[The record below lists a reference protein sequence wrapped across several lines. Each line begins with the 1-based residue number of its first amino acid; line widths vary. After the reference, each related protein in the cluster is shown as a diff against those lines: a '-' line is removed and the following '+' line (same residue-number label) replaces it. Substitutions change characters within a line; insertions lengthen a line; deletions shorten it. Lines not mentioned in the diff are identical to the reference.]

1 MTSDG
6 DVVAPSPSA
15 AGGGTAANTGRRA
28 SARWHQSARGQSAR
42 YPHPTRVGDQF
53 VWTTAEPVTKPN
65 PKSARGSKSSRN
77 GSHGFDDT
85 RTKPNG
91 ADESESEN
99 LPDTPSGTSCD
110 SSPHPWT
117 RPALEPS
124 PYAQAPPKKLP
135 PRRRDRP
142 PRALGTAPLE
152 EADASF
158 ANAAGSDAY
167 AGRRG
172 EHLHA
177 GSEAYAL
184 PAAFRGLDAP
194 GAPTPAMVVDAAP
207 ATALEWLATFG
218 KSHVGLAEAVL
229 TTLEAHMDQLAEV
242 RAAGGG
248 ADPDD
253 ELRGRFGFF
262 GGLGGGL
269 GLGGGEPQPLLAAGE
284 IEGIVKALKCH
295 PSSDRLQA
303 LGIGLLGRMCDS
315 DERIRLAF
323 EAGAP
328 QLVLNTMRAL
338 PSADAVQIAG
348 CVALGQLAIS
358 ASRAREL
365 AALGAAPAVLA
376 ALSARPERANLQ
388 AYGCKA
394 IARLVGGSAPDPQC
408 CQLAADEGALSAVVA
423 ALERHPCHEGVLQWA
438 TSALLRLSHD
448 NASRAHLAIKVGAIE
463 ALRGAIASLPVT
475 NAASTFT
482 RTKHDAARATRLE
495 LVEKWLTLHERFD
508 SAPASKAER
517 VWIDMVWESYGSA

>member
-1 MTSDG
+1 M
-6 DVVAPSPSA
+6 
-15 AGGGTAANTGRRA
+15 
-28 SARWHQSARGQSAR
+28 
-42 YPHPTRVGDQF
+42 GDQF
-53 VWTTAEPVTKPN
+53 VWTTAELVTKPN
-65 PKSARGSKSSRN
+65 PKSARGVKSARGKSSST
-77 GSHGFDDT
+77 GSQG
-85 RTKPNG
+85 G
-91 ADESESEN
+91 DESESEN

-110 SSPHPWT
+110 SSAHPWTRCEVSSAHPWT

-152 EADASF
+152 EADASLT
-158 ANAAGSDAY
+158 NPAGSD
-167 AGRRG
+167 
-172 EHLHA
+172 
-177 GSEAYAL
+177 AYAL

-207 ATALEWLATFG
+207 ATALEWLAIFG

-242 RAAGGG
+242 RAAGGA
-248 ADPDD
+248 ADPD
-253 ELRGRFGFF
+253 EEVRSRFGF
-262 GGLGGGL
+262 L

-284 IEGIVKALKCH
+284 IEGVVRALKCH

-303 LGIGLLGRMCDS
+303 LGIGLLGRMWCDS

-328 QLVLNTMRAL
+328 QLVLTAMRAL
-338 PSADAVQIAG
+338 PSADAVQSAG
-348 CVALGQLAIS
+348 CVALAQLAIS
-358 ASRAREL
+358 ASRARDL

-388 AYGCKA
+388 AHGCKA

-408 CQLAADEGALSAVVA
+408 CQLAADEGALSVVAA

-438 TSALLRLSHD
+438 TSALLRLTHD
-448 NASRAHLAIKVGAIE
+448 SPSRAHLAVKVGAIE